1 VESMMKR
8 SAVPPISGER
18 DSGAFMLSF
27 FLRGTRTAVLTRA
40 VMMIAAIGVIDWRI
54 EGNVPLGFLYL
65 FPMLLAGSVLTR
77 WQIAGEAAVC
87 TVLTELFDTFE
98 WSFPAGIPRDILI
111 FAAFFC
117 MGLFVYEVIRSRQAA
132 LHHTLDIEREVEA
145 RSEAEEQLKVLVES
159 SPAAVFTTNSEGVV
173 LLANEAAHR
182 LFIVPAGTLPGRSIH
197 EFLPSLVNVLA
208 PKSSRNADAVRSAD
222 PANDKRPPFRTAM
235 QCRGR
240 RQNGEV
246 FLADIWFS
254 TYSTSVG
261 SRLAA
266 MVVDGSEDLRNREEL
281 SLHQLLAGSRILV
294 GAVSHEIR
302 NVCGAIAMAHANLA
316 KSAAL
321 APNLAQSKDFEAL
334 GNLILAL
341 EKIAAMDLR
350 QMADQACGVDLSS
363 LLEEYC
369 IIVEPALREQDI
381 NLSIQIEPGF
391 PLVWADRQSL
401 LQVLLNLTKNSER
414 AMSRADRRELTI
426 AVTRDRQ
433 RIAIRFRDTGCGVAH
448 PDRLFRPFQQ
458 QAVAT
463 GLGLYLSRAFM
474 RSFRGDL
481 RYEPEPVGSSFIIDL
496 SAVFPGSKE
505 AKDGVVNR
513 ETNGHEING
522 TSDPDFADR
531 RPQPVSGE
539 PRPLARSGT

>member
-1 VESMMKR
+1 MGLLESMM
-8 SAVPPISGER
+8 ER
-18 DSGAFMLSF
+18 DAFDPGADGRGPRTYMLGF
-27 FLRGTRTAVLTRA
+27 LLRGTRIAVLARA
-40 VMMIAAIGVIDWRI
+40 ALMIAAIAVVDWRI
-54 EGNVPLGFLYL
+54 EGNIPLGFLYL
-65 FPMLLAGSVLTR
+65 FPMLLAGSVLSR
-77 WQIAGEAAVC
+77 WQVAIAAAIC
-87 TVLTELFDTFE
+87 TFLTELFD
-98 WSFPAGIPRDILI
+98 SFDWFYATGIPRDILI

-117 MGLFVYEVIRSRQAA
+117 MGLFVYEVIHSRQAA
-132 LHHTLDIEREVEA
+132 LQHTHEIEREIKA
-145 RSEAEEQLKVLVES
+145 RSEAEEQLKVLVAS
-159 SPAAVFTTNSEGVV
+159 SPAAVFTTDSAGIV
-173 LLANEAAHR
+173 LLANEAADR
-182 LFIVPAGTLPGRSIH
+182 LFINAPGTLAGRSIR
-197 EFLPSLVNVLA
+197 EFLPSLLNVLS
-208 PKSSRNADAVRSAD
+208 PKSSLGSVAKSET
-222 PANDKRPPFRTAM
+222 DKRPPFRTAM

-254 TYSTSVG
+254 TYGTSAG

-266 MVVDGSEDLRNREEL
+266 MVVDTSEDLRNREEL
-281 SLHQLLAGSRILV
+281 SLHQLLAGSRLLV

-316 KSAAL
+316 RSAAL
-321 APNLAQSKDFEAL
+321 AANLAQNKDFEAL

-341 EKIAAMDLR
+341 EKIAAMNLR

-363 LLEEYC
+363 LIEEFC

-381 NLSIQIEPGF
+381 HLSLEIEPGL

-414 AMSRADRRELTI
+414 AMSNETRRELTI
-426 AVTRDRQ
+426 AARRDKQ
-433 RIAIRFRDTGCGVAH
+433 RITLRFSDTGCGVAH

-458 QAVAT
+458 QAEAT

-481 RYEPEPVGSSFIIDL
+481 RYEPEPVGSAFIVDM
-496 SAVFPGSKE
+496 AAATPG
-505 AKDGVVNR
+505 ARDGVVR
-513 ETNGHEING
+513 GLAEEIVGDGNGIA
-522 TSDPDFADR
+522 DPDFADR

-539 PRPLARSGT
+539 PRPLARSGA

>member
-1 VESMMKR
+1 
-8 SAVPPISGER
+8 
-18 DSGAFMLSF
+18 
-27 FLRGTRTAVLTRA
+27 
-40 VMMIAAIGVIDWRI
+40 
-54 EGNVPLGFLYL
+54 
-65 FPMLLAGSVLTR
+65 
-77 WQIAGEAAVC
+77 
-87 TVLTELFDTFE
+87 
-98 WSFPAGIPRDILI
+98 
-111 FAAFFC
+111 
-117 MGLFVYEVIRSRQAA
+117 
-132 LHHTLDIEREVEA
+132 
-145 RSEAEEQLKVLVES
+145 
-159 SPAAVFTTNSEGVV
+159 
-173 LLANEAAHR
+173 
-182 LFIVPAGTLPGRSIH
+182 
-197 EFLPSLVNVLA
+197 VNVLS
-208 PKSSRNADAVRSAD
+208 PRSSRNPGAQC
-222 PANDKRPPFRTAM
+222 ANDKPTPFRTAM

-240 RQNGEV
+240 RQSGEV

-254 TYSTSVG
+254 TYSTSAG

-321 APNLAQSKDFEAL
+321 AANLAQNKDFEAL

-350 QMADQACGVDLSS
+350 QMADQACSVDLSS

-381 NLSIQIEPGF
+381 RLSIKIEPGL

-414 AMSRADRRELTI
+414 AMSQEARRELTI
-426 AVTRDRQ
+426 AVTREGQ
-433 RIAIRFRDTGCGVAH
+433 RITIRFRDTGCGVSHAE
-448 PDRLFRPFQQ
+448 RLFRPFQQ
-458 QAVAT
+458 QAEVT

-496 SAVFPGSKE
+496 PAVVAG
-505 AKDGVVNR
+505 GVVKGFAEGNAH
-513 ETNGHEING
+513 ETNGHETNG
-522 TSDPDFADR
+522 KTDPDSAHR
-531 RPQPVSGE
+531 RPQFVSGE